1 MSCAAVGQLADRPGA
16 ARGPTLGGM
25 LRHASRWKRWT
36 LLIVG
41 LLLAGGLGLGWAAH
55 HFFLSNAQA
64 AARVAAQFEQRTGV
78 GLDVGAAHWRLWPT
92 PGVVLER
99 LATRQPQPLRAQ
111 RIALHMP
118 WRALLRRELRVTGVE
133 IDGAVLQRESM
144 HALGEGFRARRK
156 APGANAGGSGWTVA
170 EVPVEDVRFRHL
182 TWVNPRG
189 VELAYSGQ
197 LRFDPAWRP
206 AQAEV
211 ALDDAPEP
219 ATLKLRRQG
228 SDDRWAVDIAVAG
241 GSWNGETQL
250 SRADDGQ
257 MHLSGRFA
265 PRNIDVALLAASF
278 KRHAVVSGRASG
290 SSEIDSSGDNL
301 GALITHFHTRTVFDM
316 RPARIEGFDLTQ
328 LLSKQGVKAGR
339 TPLDRFSGTVETQN
353 GQQGGIRFSYSKLRA
368 SSGLLVATGQLSVLN
383 RQLEGEAAIDLVDG
397 VVGLPLKIDGTVEKP
412 VLLLTGGAVA
422 GAAVG
427 TAVLPGAGTAIG
439 ARIGQQLERLLGDKP
454 PKKSGQAPAGP
465 AAPRR

>member
-1 MSCAAVGQLADRPGA
+1 
-16 ARGPTLGGM
+16 M

-36 LLIVG
+36 LVVVAV
-41 LLLAGGLGLGWAAH
+41 LLAGALGLGWAAH

-64 AARVAAQFEQRTGV
+64 AARIAAQFEQRTGV
-78 GLDVGAAHWRLWPT
+78 GLDIGAARWRLWPT
-92 PGVVLER
+92 PGVVLEQ

-111 RIALHMP
+111 RIALHTP
-118 WRALLRRELRVTGVE
+118 WRALLQRELRVTGIE

-156 APGANAGGSGWTVA
+156 PPGARPGEGGWTLA
-170 EVPVEDVRFRHL
+170 EVPVEHVRFRHL
-182 TWVNPRG
+182 TWLNPRG
-189 VELAYSGQ
+189 VALAYSGQ

-211 ALDDAPEP
+211 ALDDAPAP
-219 ATLKLRRQG
+219 ATLTLRRQG
-228 SDDRWAVDIAVAG
+228 HEDRWAIDIAVAG

-250 SRADDGQ
+250 ARDEDGQ
-257 MHLSGRFA
+257 MHLSGRFT
-265 PRNIDVALLAASF
+265 PRNVDVALLAATF

-290 SSEIDSSGDNL
+290 SSEIDSRGDNP
-301 GALITHFHTRTVFDM
+301 GALITHLHTRTVFDM
-316 RPARIEGFDLTQ
+316 RPARLEGFDLTQ
-328 LLSKQGVKAGR
+328 VLSKQGVKAGS
-339 TPLDRFSGTVETQN
+339 TALDRFSGTVETQN

-397 VVGLPLKIDGTVEKP
+397 VVGLPLKIAGTLEKP

-427 TAVLPGAGTAIG
+427 TAVLPGAGTALG
-439 ARIGQQLERLLGDKP
+439 ARIGQQLERLLGDKAP
-454 PKKSGQAPAGP
+454 GKSGQAPSKP